1 MGRES
6 VKSGSQTGRESKE
19 TSSHLLSV
27 SAKLP
32 ESDEAYLELS
42 GVRKT
47 FPGVVANDDVDLQVR
62 RGEIHGLLGENGAG
76 KSTLMN
82 VLYGLYDADGGTM
95 TLDGRP
101 YSPDSPSDAITRGIG
116 MVHQHFMLIPRL
128 TVAENVV
135 IGDRRLAS
143 RASESTLLQ
152 AATRGVPGA
161 ERVATAVGR
170 RLKSPADRL
179 HGLATQVPAGG
190 YLTRVGGRLAAL
202 PGRAARETLHALTL
216 DLDRPADRIRG
227 LAGDYGLAVDPTDT
241 VADLEVGQRQRV
253 EILKA
258 LYRDVDLL
266 VLDEPTAVLARD
278 EADQLFGTLR
288 RLAAAG
294 VTVIFITHKLGE
306 VTRLTDRVT
315 VLRDGKR
322 VDTVETAD
330 ITEDGLA
337 RMMVGREVLFDI
349 DRPAAEVGD
358 PVLRASGLETVDER
372 GVDGLAG
379 VDLALRGGEVVGVA
393 GVSGNGQAALAE
405 TLAGLHS
412 PAAGRVEVGGEDLT
426 GRSPRAFLDAGVSY
440 VPADRYGQGVAP
452 DLSVMHNLM
461 LKEYRASGRT
471 GRLDY
476 RSAAGRAEEL
486 VEAFDIRGVRDVRE
500 TPAGELSGGNLQKLV
515 LARELS
521 RDPSVLVA
529 NQPTRGVDIG
539 AVEFLRS
546 AILEKRAAGTGV
558 VLISEDLDEVF
569 SLSDRILVL
578 SDGEVIAETTPDEAD
593 RETVGLWMGGE
604 RPDDPAHAR
613 EPSADAA
620 DTTRDDGGERERD
633 TTGPGGGNRGRPPD
647 VDGGRR

>member
-1 MGRES
+1 MRREG
-6 VKSGSQTGRESKE
+6 VESGNRPRRESKE
-19 TSSHLLSV
+19 TNSHLRSIL
-27 SAKLP
+27 AKLP

-42 GVRKT
+42 SVRKT
-47 FPGVVANDDVDLQVR
+47 FPGVVANDDVDLRVR

-95 TLDGRP
+95 SLAGRP
-101 YSPDSPSDAITRGIG
+101 YDPDSPSDAIARGIG

-135 IGDRRLAS
+135 IGDRTLAS
-143 RASESTLLQ
+143 RSPDRGLLR
-152 AATRGVPGA
+152 AAAGRVPGGGRLA
-161 ERVATAVGR
+161 AAVGR
-170 RLKSPADRL
+170 RLAGPAGRL
-179 HGLATQVPAGG
+179 HDLATRVPAGTW
-190 YLTRVGGRLAAL
+190 LATLPVRALQGGVDAFS
-202 PGRAARETLHALTL
+202 L
-216 DLDRPADRIRG
+216 DLDRPADRLSS
-227 LAGDYGLAVDPTDT
+227 LAEEYGLAVDPSDT

-258 LYRDVDLL
+258 LYRDIDLL
-266 VLDEPTAVLARD
+266 VLDEPTAVLAPD
-278 EADQLFGTLR
+278 EADRLFGTLR

-315 VLRDGKR
+315 VLRDGSR

-330 ITEDGLA
+330 ITEDDLA
-337 RMMVGREVLFDI
+337 RMMVGRDVLFDV
-349 DRPAAEVGD
+349 DRPAAEVGRSA
-358 PVLRASGLETVDER
+358 LRASGLETVDER

-379 VDLALRGGEVVGVA
+379 VDLAVRAGEVVGVA

-405 TLAGLHS
+405 TLVGLHA
-412 PAAGRVEVGGEDLT
+412 PAAGQVEVGGEDLT
-426 GRSPRAFLDAGVSY
+426 GRSTRAFLDAGVSY
-440 VPADRYGQGVAP
+440 VPADRHEQGVAP

-461 LKEYRASGRT
+461 LKEYRTSGGF

-476 RSAAGRAEEL
+476 ASAAARARRL
-486 VEAFDIRGVRDVRE
+486 VDEFDIRGVRDVRE

-546 AILEKRAAGTGV
+546 AILERRGEGTGV

-578 SDGEVIAETTPDEAD
+578 SDGEVVAETTPSDAD

-604 RPDDPAHAR
+604 RPDDPAYAHDL
-613 EPSADAA
+613 SADAA
-620 DTTRDDGGERERD
+620 DTARADGGAH
-633 TTGPGGGNRGRPPD
+633 
-647 VDGGRR
+647 GGRR

>member
-1 MGRES
+1 MRRES
-6 VKSGSQTGRESKE
+6 VESGNGAGGESKE

-27 SAKLP
+27 HFTLP
-32 ESDEAYLELS
+32 ESEEAYLELS
-42 GVRKT
+42 RVRKT
-47 FPGVVANDDVDLQVR
+47 FPGVVANDDVDLRVR

-82 VLYGLYDADGGTM
+82 ILYGLYDADGGAM
-95 TLDGRP
+95 TLAGRP
-101 YSPDSPSDAITRGIG
+101 YNPDSPSDAIARGIG

-135 IGDRRLAS
+135 IGDRTLAS
-143 RASESTLLQ
+143 RSPDGQLFR
-152 AATRGVPGA
+152 AAADRVPGGG
-161 ERVATAVGR
+161 RLATAVGR
-170 RLKSPADRL
+170 RLAGPADRL
-179 HGLATQVPAGG
+179 RDITAQLPAGASLARAG
-190 YLTRVGGRLAAL
+190 VRLAAL
-202 PGRAARETLHALTL
+202 PGRALRGGIDAFSL
-216 DLDRPADRIRG
+216 DLDRPADRIDD
-227 LAGDYGLAVDPTDT
+227 LAEEYGLAVDPTDT

-258 LYRDVDLL
+258 LYRDIDLL
-266 VLDEPTAVLARD
+266 VLDEPTAVLAPD
-278 EADQLFGTLR
+278 EADRLFGTLR

-294 VTVIFITHKLGE
+294 VAVIFITHKLGE

-315 VLRDGKR
+315 VLRDGSR

-330 ITEDGLA
+330 VTEDDLA
-337 RMMVGREVLFDI
+337 RMMVGRDVLFDV
-349 DRPAAEVGD
+349 DQPAAEVGELA
-358 PVLRASGLETVDER
+358 LRASGLETVDER

-379 VDLALRGGEVVGVA
+379 VDLAVRAGEVVGVA

-405 TLAGLHS
+405 TLVGLHS
-412 PAAGRVEVGGEDLT
+412 PAAGQVEVGGEDLT
-426 GRSPRAFLDAGVSY
+426 GRSTRAFLDAGVSY
-440 VPADRYGQGVAP
+440 VPADRYEQGVAP

-461 LKEYRASGRT
+461 LKRYRTSGGF

-476 RSAAGRAEEL
+476 ASAATRARRL
-486 VEAFDIRGVRDVRE
+486 VDEFDIRGVRDVRE

-546 AILEKRAAGTGV
+546 AILERRGEGTGV

-578 SDGEVIAETTPDEAD
+578 SDGEVVAETTPGDAD

-604 RPDDPAHAR
+604 RPDDPTYAR
-613 EPSADAA
+613 DRSADAVDPPRA
-620 DTTRDDGGERERD
+620 DGGAREHG
-633 TTGPGGGNRGRPPD
+633 TGDPPD
-647 VDGGRR
+647 ARGGRR